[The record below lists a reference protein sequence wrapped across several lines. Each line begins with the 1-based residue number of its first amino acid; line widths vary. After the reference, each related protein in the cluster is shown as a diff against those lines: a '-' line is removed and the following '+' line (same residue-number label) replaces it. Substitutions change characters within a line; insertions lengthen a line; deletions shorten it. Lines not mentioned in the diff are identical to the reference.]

1 MSKLALRIFASFF
14 TALVVTALGIVAV
27 TSWAISERKKS
38 AEAEL
43 LAAAE
48 QAANALADGGT
59 SSLTDWAKT
68 RAIDPTVTLEI
79 LVIDETGRELLGR
92 LDPSGTLFST
102 SESDEELLYD
112 FPSVL
117 LNLPSQMPEL
127 VGEDGET
134 FHLQAIQKRTG
145 LAVLRDVPLPITV
158 LALLITSLMS
168 FWLSRSITRPIIELQ
183 RTTESLS
190 SGKLDERASHKA
202 SSRSDELGKL
212 ARSLNMMADQLSALI
227 KGQQQLLRDVSHEVR
242 SPLTRIRLAS
252 ALLNQR
258 DPAAVEATTRIDLEI
273 TRLDELIEKI
283 LDVSRLESGSVSL
296 KLESIDL
303 RGIVERVL
311 ADGAFEAT
319 QLGKR
324 LSFELSAHPLS
335 VIADRYW
342 IQSAIENVLRNALKH
357 TTSGA
362 AVEAVLDQID
372 GFARLRIRDS
382 GAGLP
387 EPELTRIFE
396 PFYRSSSVRSERTD
410 SSTGLGLAIAAQ
422 VMRGHG
428 GIIEA
433 RNLARTDSSDLG
445 FEVSLRWPLAMT
457 AATDDRTAG
466 EPGARDLHFRE

>member
-14 TALVVTALGIVAV
+14 TALVITALGIVAV

-43 LAAAE
+43 RVAAE

-68 RAIDPTVTLEI
+68 RALDPTMTLEI
-79 LVIDETGRELLGR
+79 LVIDDTGRELLGR

-102 SESDEELLYD
+102 PESDEELLYD

-134 FHLQAIQKRTG
+134 FRLQAIQTRTG
-145 LAVLRDVPLPITV
+145 LAVLRDVPLPIAV

-183 RTTESLS
+183 RTTEGLS
-190 SGKLDERASHKA
+190 SGKLDERASRKA

-212 ARSLNMMADQLSALI
+212 ARSLNVMADQLSALI

-296 KLESIDL
+296 KLESVDL

-357 TTSGA
+357 TPSGA

-445 FEVSLRWPLAMT
+445 FEVSLRWPLAVT
-457 AATDDRTAG
+457 AVTDDRTAG